1 MPLGM
6 RRSPAVVLATV
17 ALAVLAGAVV
27 ARPAPRLAPVGG
39 DRLAYNADETVRV
52 DSGLRDGR
60 VAFSPEVSAA
70 DRAWILAAIAS
81 ARPEAQRLIGE
92 VDGALTFRTGG
103 TVPSAAGGETIGLA
117 ESGPGGFRIWLNVA
131 RLDRD
136 RTVDRPT
143 AVLHE
148 LGHVVDYALVAPE
161 LGRQLDAGIA
171 PDPNAVEERFADT
184 FAKWALRG
192 GVSIAGAGYQ
202 IPTPASL
209 EDWGAPLGAL
219 AATLPAS

>member
-1 MPLGM
+1 M
-6 RRSPAVVLATV
+6 RRFPAAVLAVV
-17 ALAVLAGAVV
+17 ALTVLAGAVV
-27 ARPAPRLAPVGG
+27 ARSAAQRAADGGHRLTF
-39 DRLAYNADETVRV
+39 NADLTVRV
-52 DSGLRDGR
+52 DSGLRDRG
-60 VAFSPEVSAA
+60 VAFSPEVTAA
-70 DRAWILAAIAS
+70 DRAWILAAVAS

-103 TVPSAAGGETIGLA
+103 SVPSAPGGETIGLA
-117 ESGPGGFRIWLNVA
+117 ESGPDGFRIWLNVA
-131 RLDRD
+131 RLDHD

-161 LGRQLDAGIA
+161 LGRQLDAAIP
-171 PDPNAVEERFADT
+171 PDPAMVEERFADT

-192 GVSIAGAGYQ
+192 SVSIAGAGYR
-202 IPTPASL
+202 IPTPSSL

-219 AATLPAS
+219 AASLPPR